1 MIFSKGLN
9 LLGDVVTYAKQLGID
24 SIFALSLETGAEDKI
39 KLMVNLL
46 KPAVVESSSMF
57 VSYKPIS
64 VNMNNSDFNIIKCFL
79 SNPFSSYQQ

>member
-24 SIFALSLETGAEDKI
+24 SIFVLSLKTGAEDKI

-46 KPAVVESSSMF
+46 KPAVVES
-57 VSYKPIS
+57 
-64 VNMNNSDFNIIKCFL
+64 
-79 SNPFSSYQQ
+79 

>member
-24 SIFALSLETGAEDKI
+24 SIFALSLKTGVEDKI

-46 KPAVVESSSMF
+46 KPAVVES
-57 VSYKPIS
+57 
-64 VNMNNSDFNIIKCFL
+64 NICL
-79 SNPFSSYQQ
+79 